1 MPLEKI
7 REVAPEG
14 LKMLSRREN
23 DAQLWMC
30 LGVKAKPNA
39 VKNNIASVQFSSVA
53 QSCPIGTWNVR
64 SMNQDKLEVVK

>member
-1 MPLEKI
+1 MNSPGWEVHNMLLEKTAEI
-7 REVAPEG
+7 APEG

-39 VKNNIASVQFSSVA
+39 VKNNIAQE
-53 QSCPIGTWNVR
+53 PK
-64 SMNQDKLEVVK
+64 KLGS